1 MSGREA
7 VATAHWRRLD
17 GEGSDRCT
25 LSRVAQG
32 WIMVGH
38 AHWRDEGCDTTLSY
52 DIRCA
57 PDWRSL
63 SADVAGERGG
73 RPLSIRIEA
82 TPLGWRM
89 DDVLQPGTEDCT
101 DLDLSFTP
109 ATNLMPIRRLGAFA
123 GDELRVAAAWL
134 MPDLDCVA
142 RLDQIY
148 TRLPDGRVHYASAGF
163 AAELDLHGSGFA
175 TQYPGLWQGWVDDA

>member
-73 RPLSIRIEA
+73 RPLSMRIEA
-82 TPLGWRM
+82 TPMGWRM
-89 DDVLQPGTEDCT
+89 DDVLQPGTEDCS
-101 DLDLSFTP
+101 DL
-109 ATNLMPIRRLGAFA
+109 
-123 GDELRVAAAWL
+123 DELRVAAAWL

-163 AAELDLHGSGFA
+163 AADLDLHGSGF
-175 TQYPGLWQGWVDDA
+175 TTLYPGLWQGWVDDA